1 MRKTLLSV
9 TVFAVVSAAYVPV
22 CSAGLFDSLSSGLA
36 AAFDTSKKK
45 LEVYQKSSDKALVD
59 QFYFLSEDG
68 KEEGLNKEFAQNA
81 KEFEFQQLSVDS
93 FTLRKLMY
101 REGNMGSVVQGMRGY
116 NYSPVSDEIGKRYI
130 AFASSRGN
138 VVKIYKPTLGNLI
151 NSMLA
156 QHFYLRHDDRNTAE
170 WIGVDNALVEYS
182 TDGKMVSVMTKSHQA
197 NITMGVNSYQYTNI
211 YFGNQ
216 ITQLLEN
223 KIGNNEFDNNFLRVV
238 TPVQVAK
245 SAVTTPVA
253 ATTTEQRIQQ
263 LKSLNELKQAGLLT
277 EQEFQN
283 EKQKVLAN

>member
-1 MRKTLLSV
+1 MRIKLLSLS
-9 TVFAVVSAAYVPV
+9 FLAVVSVVYVPV
-22 CSAGLFDSLSSGLA
+22 CSAGLLDSLSSGLA

-45 LEVYQKSSDKALVD
+45 LELYQKSSDKALLD

-68 KEEGLNKEFAQNA
+68 KEESLNKELVQNS
-81 KEFEFQQLSVDS
+81 KEFEFQQVSVNS
-93 FTLRKLMY
+93 VTLRKLMY

-116 NYSPVSDEIGKRYI
+116 NYSPMSDEVGKRYI
-130 AFASSRGN
+130 AFASARGN

-156 QHFYLRHDDRNTAE
+156 QHFYLQHDDRNTAE

-182 TDGKMVSVMTKSHQA
+182 SDGKMISVMTKSHQA

-223 KIGNNEFDNNFLRVV
+223 KIGNNEFENNFLRVV

-245 SAVTTPVA
+245 NSATAPVS
-253 ATTTEQRIQQ
+253 ATTADQRIQQ